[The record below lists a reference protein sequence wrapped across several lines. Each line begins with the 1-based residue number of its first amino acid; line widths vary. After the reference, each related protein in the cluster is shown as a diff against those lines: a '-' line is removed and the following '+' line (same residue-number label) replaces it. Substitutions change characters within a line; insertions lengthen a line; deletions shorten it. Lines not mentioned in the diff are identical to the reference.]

1 MARIA
6 DFALDFIREPLRQP
20 FGFKGGSLSELW
32 QVVCRV
38 ELDDGRCGYGVG
50 VQSVLW
56 SDGCVLCAYADGWK
70 RIDAERYRACAAIA
84 ERRAVHLAANASKED
99 F

>member
-38 ELDDGRCGYGVG
+38 ELDDGRCGYGWACRAYSG
-50 VQSVLW
+50 RTALCSV
-56 SDGCVLCAYADGWK
+56 
-70 RIDAERYRACAAIA
+70 RI
-84 ERRAVHLAANASKED
+84 RRRVETH
-99 F
+99 